1 MIGLKTIKMPLL
13 VRDLHKK
20 ALWLFLGILL
30 KFYTT
35 LSTIIQVLLNWTPTS
50 SQLLAESEANLLKC
64 K

>member
-1 MIGLKTIKMPLL
+1 MPLL

>member
-1 MIGLKTIKMPLL
+1 MPLL
-13 VRDLHKK
+13 VRDFHKK
-20 ALWLFLGILL
+20 ALWLCLSIFLN
-30 KFYTT
+30 FYTA